1 MMGGGCRI
9 AGGEDREGALAGDGW
24 TRRAVAAPSR
34 RDELT
39 ALYRQ
44 LGFDIRLEPI
54 ELDAMDSC
62 CAGCAPDLA
71 DCHAIYTRPGDW
83 RKS

>member
-1 MMGGGCRI
+1 MSEGGCRI
-9 AGGEDREGALAGDGW
+9 AGGESREGALAGDGW

-34 RDELT
+34 LEELT
-39 ALYRQ
+39 ALYLQ

-54 ELDAMDSC
+54 ELDAIDTC

-71 DCHAIYTRPGDW
+71 DCRAIYTRPAD
-83 RKS
+83 RRES

>member
-1 MMGGGCRI
+1 MSEGGCRI
-9 AGGEDREGALAGDGW
+9 AGGEGREGALAGDGW

-34 RDELT
+34 LEELT

-54 ELDAMDSC
+54 ELDAMEMSC
-62 CAGCAPDLA
+62 TGCAPDLA
-71 DCHAIYTRPGDW
+71 DCRAIYTRPANRRD
-83 RKS
+83 S